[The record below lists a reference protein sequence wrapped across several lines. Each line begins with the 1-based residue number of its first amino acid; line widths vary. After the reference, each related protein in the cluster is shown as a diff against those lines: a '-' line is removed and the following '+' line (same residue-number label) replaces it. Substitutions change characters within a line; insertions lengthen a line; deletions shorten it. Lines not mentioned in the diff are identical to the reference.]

1 MVVSPIEYRYG
12 RRQVKKI
19 FDDETR
25 LNYMLKVEAAIAK
38 AESELGI
45 IPQDAYNEI
54 QRAVDSGSITLDEVR
69 QVEDEIKHDVMAV
82 VRVLSKYSGSGSKY
96 VHFGVTSNDINDTAT
111 ALQLH
116 DFSSIYR
123 SNLVSFMETLVG
135 LASKYRDLPMMGR
148 THGQHASPITLGL
161 KFAVYLAEMIR
172 HLDRWD
178 EMAGRAFA
186 GKVLGPVGT
195 GAALGEM
202 ALDVQKRV
210 MDILGIYPEDGATQI
225 VNRDRY
231 IEYLSV
237 INGISVTLEKIATEI
252 RNLQRPEID
261 ELSEYFDFE
270 KQVGSSS
277 MPSKVNPINSENV
290 VSLSRFIRSLI
301 ISEYEAGV
309 TWHER
314 DLTNSASERFVIPY
328 ASILIDYAT
337 DRLNGVLKTLIVK
350 EDNIR
355 RNLENDDSIYSE
367 SIVTILTERGMAR
380 QDAHEFVR
388 RSAMNAR
395 SKGMSFRQGLLEN
408 GIERYLSKADLDRA
422 MDPANF
428 IGLAPII
435 CDTIVKKAK
444 ERIGM
449 KDGEQA
455 S

>member
-12 RRQVKKI
+12 RKEVKGI
-19 FDDETR
+19 FDDATR
-25 LNYMLKVEAAIAK
+25 LRYMLSVEAAIAR
-38 AESELGI
+38 AESELGL
-45 IPQDAYNEI
+45 IPAEAYIDI
-54 QRAVDSGSITLDEVR
+54 QRAVDSGSVSLEEVR
-69 QVEDEIKHDVMAV
+69 TVEDEIKHDVMAM

-111 ALQLH
+111 ALQLR

-123 SNLVSFMETLVG
+123 SNIVSFMETLIW
-135 LASKYRDLPMMGR
+135 LASRYRSLPMMGR

-178 EMAGRAFA
+178 EMSERAFA
-186 GKVLGPVGT
+186 GKILGPVGT
-195 GAALGEM
+195 GAALGKA

-210 MDILGIYPEDGATQI
+210 MEILGIYPEDGSTQI

-261 ELSEYFDFE
+261 EISEYFDYE

-290 VSLSRFIRSLI
+290 ASLSRFIRSLI

-337 DRLNGVLKTLIVK
+337 DRLNGVLKTLVVK
-350 EDNIR
+350 EENIR
-355 RNLENDDSIYSE
+355 RNLESDDSIYSE
-367 SIVTILTERGMAR
+367 SIVTLLTEKGMAR

-388 RSAMNAR
+388 RSAMYAKNR
-395 SKGMSFRQGLLEN
+395 HISFRQGLLEN
-408 GIERYLSKADLDRA
+408 GIERYLKADELSNA

-428 IGLAPII
+428 IGSAPLI
-435 CDTIVKKAK
+435 CDMIVEKARD
-444 ERIGM
+444 RIGI
-449 KDGEQA
+449 KNGE
-455 S
+455 